1 METEK
6 TAQKKELHSFIYGVL
21 LTLECAIWGFS
32 NAFSKLGFEAITP
45 LWALAMRYLVS
56 IILFLTFFGKRIITR
71 FQKSAI
77 KPCLIVSLFTAAA
90 FVLGF
95 VALDNTSATNS
106 GFLMSLAVV
115 FVPVLSVF
123 VLKTRFEYKFIIPVA
138 IAAAGLFLICGG
150 RLDSLCLGDILAILC
165 SCASAMMLIF
175 SVKYLSNADIE
186 PLVLCIIQCAVC
198 FAVCLPLA
206 LIFEPLP
213 DIIHMAPIGWYM
225 LAVISVGGTFL
236 AYLFQNIA
244 LSRVSPT
251 FGALVFCTEPIFT
264 AITAYF
270 MLGERMGL
278 LSISGAILITV
289 GIVLASIFD
298 SRRDKG

>member
-1 METEK
+1 M
-6 TAQKKELHSFIYGVL
+6 
-21 LTLECAIWGFS
+21 
-32 NAFSKLGFEAITP
+32 
-45 LWALAMRYLVS
+45 
-56 IILFLTFFGKRIITR
+56 
-71 FQKSAI
+71 
-77 KPCLIVSLFTAAA
+77 
-90 FVLGF
+90 
-95 VALDNTSATNS
+95 
-106 GFLMSLAVV
+106 
-115 FVPVLSVF
+115 
-123 VLKTRFEYKFIIPVA
+123 
-138 IAAAGLFLICGG
+138 
-150 RLDSLCLGDILAILC
+150 DSLCLGDILAILC

-225 LAVISVGGTFL
+225 LVVISVGGTFL

-270 MLGERMGL
+270 MLDERMGL